1 MSTFKLKVTH
11 DTGSMVLIVTASS
24 QEAAVKMVCNMEK
37 CPKGAVELIS

>member
-24 QEAAVKMVCNMEK
+24 QEAAVKMVCIAEG
-37 CPKGAVELIS
+37 CPEGAVELIS